1 MKISALCACLLLTLS
16 ASTFASERPD
26 HYKREP
32 SATIEEALNN
42 LSSYNQKLAKLLE
55 KDNLSAL
62 EMHEVHQLT
71 YTLENALQRLDKEVD
86 NLAATLEAVHLASET
101 ADTQTVSEQGK
112 AYLEKA
118 GQLTQ

>member
-1 MKISALCACLLLTLS
+1 MKVLVTFACLLLTFS
-16 ASTFASERPD
+16 ASTLASERPD
-26 HYKREP
+26 HYQGEP

-42 LSSYNQKLAKLLE
+42 LSSHNQKLAALLE
-55 KDNLSAL
+55 KDDLSAQEL
-62 EMHEVHQLT
+62 HEVHQLT

-86 NLAATLEAVHLASET
+86 SLAATLEEVHLASET